1 MPFFLEVC
9 ERVMAREANPIKTEL
24 ITLSLNPQTIWYLD
38 RMVELGVYGNN
49 RTEAAR
55 VAIYDH
61 CKLLIAE
68 RKLDLPPPP
77 ATIEMGSG
85 SHPSPIARR

>member
-1 MPFFLEVC
+1 M
-9 ERVMAREANPIKTEL
+9 RRGGKAMAREANPIKTEL

-55 VAIYDH
+55 IALYDH

-68 RKLDLPPPP
+68 RKLDLAPPP
-77 ATIEMGSG
+77 ANIEMTGGNHS
-85 SHPSPIARR
+85 SPVARR